1 MKTVFRI
8 EPEEAGERIDVF
20 LTKRLEGLSRAKIQ
34 KRIKSGDVLVN
45 GVAASPHLNLKAGD
59 EVSLDAA
66 KAVAEN
72 APAGL
77 EPRKDIAFAVIH
89 EDADVVVVNKPAG
102 LLVHPAVEG
111 DRETLA
117 NGLIARWPAMASVG
131 ESPDRP
137 GIMHRLDKD
146 ASGLMVVAKTKK
158 AYDSL
163 KRQFQKHTVHK
174 EYSVLVNGAPPSD
187 EGVVNLVIGRKK
199 GSGKMAA
206 RALPR
211 EGDREAVTR
220 YRVEERFPKATL
232 LTVRT
237 ETGRTHQ
244 IRAHMHALGCTVVG
258 DPLYGNEKQKPVAA
272 PRLFLH
278 AKTLGFTHPSTRRKL
293 EFQSP
298 IPLELEEVLNK
309 LRGSSGEGRAA
320 RT

>member
-1 MKTVFRI
+1 MKTAYRV
-8 EPEEAGERIDVF
+8 EPDEAGERLDVF
-20 LTKRLEGLSRAKIQ
+20 LTSRLGGLSRAKVQ
-34 KRIKSGDVLVN
+34 KRIKAGDIAVN
-45 GVAASPHLNLKAGD
+45 GQSASAHLILKKDDEVTLKAD
-59 EVSLDAA
+59 IEPA
-66 KAVAEN
+66 KTRTELV
-72 APAGL
+72 
-77 EPRKDIAFAVIH
+77 PRRDIAFDVVH

-102 LLVHPAVEG
+102 LLVHPAVED

-117 NGLIARWPAMASVG
+117 HGLIARWPAMATVG

-163 KRQFQKHTVHK
+163 KRQFQKHTIHK
-174 EYSVLVNGAPPSD
+174 EYAVLVNGAPPDDS
-187 EGVVNLVIGRKK
+187 GVVNLMIGRKK

-206 RALPR
+206 RAVPR
-211 EGDREAVTR
+211 EGDREAVTH
-220 YRVEERFPKATL
+220 YHVDEHLPKATL

-258 DPLYGNEKQKPVAA
+258 DPLYGVDKEKLLRA

-278 AKTLGFTHPSTRRKL
+278 AKKLGFTHPATRRKL
-293 EFQSP
+293 EFSSALP
-298 IPLELEEVLNK
+298 DELETVLAS
-309 LRGSSGEGRAA
+309 LRSKG
-320 RT
+320 

>member
-1 MKTVFRI
+1 MKTVLRI
-8 EPEEAGERIDVF
+8 EPDDVGERIDVF
-20 LTKRLEGLSRAKIQ
+20 LAKRLSGLSRAKIQ
-34 KRIKSGDVLVN
+34 KRIKAGDVTVN
-45 GVAASPHLNLKAGD
+45 GIAATPHLALKAGD
-59 EVSLDAA
+59 EVRFDAA
-66 KAVAEN
+66 KTTAAD

-77 EPRKDIAFAVIH
+77 EPRKDVKFAVVH
-89 EDADVVVVNKPAG
+89 EDADIAVVNKPAG

-117 NGLIARWPAMASVG
+117 NGLIARWPAMATVG

-174 EYSVLVNGAPPSD
+174 EYAVLVNGAPPADS
-187 EGVVNLVIGRKK
+187 GVVNLMIGRKK

-206 RALPR
+206 RAVPR
-211 EGDREAVTR
+211 EGDREAVTH
-220 YRVEERFPKATL
+220 YHVDERLPKATL

-258 DPLYGNEKQKPVAA
+258 DPLYGSDKAKLVPA

-278 AKTLGFTHPSTRRKL
+278 AKKLGFTHPSTRRKL
-293 EFQSP
+293 EFESP
-298 IPLELEEVLNK
+298 LPDELAYVLVR
-309 LRGSSGEGRAA
+309 LRG
-320 RT
+320 

>member
-1 MKTVFRI
+1 MKTVLRI

-20 LTKRLEGLSRAKIQ
+20 LTKRLDGLSRAKIQ
-34 KRIKSGDVLVN
+34 KRIKSGGVNVN
-45 GVAASPHLNLKAGD
+45 GQTASPHLILKAGD
-59 EVSLDAA
+59 EVSLDTV
-66 KAVAEN
+66 KAEEEG
-72 APAGL
+72 PAGL
-77 EPRKDIAFAVIH
+77 EPRKDVKFAVIH
-89 EDADVVVVNKPAG
+89 EDADIAVVNKPAG

-117 NGLIARWPAMASVG
+117 NGLIARWPAMATVG

-174 EYSVLVNGAPPSD
+174 EYAVLVNGAPPAD
-187 EGVVNLVIGRKK
+187 EGVVNLMIGRKK

-206 RALPR
+206 RAVPR
-211 EGDREAVTR
+211 EGDREAVTH
-220 YRVEERFPKATL
+220 YHVDERLPKATL

-258 DPLYGNEKQKPVAA
+258 DPLYGTDKTKLVTA

-278 AKTLGFTHPSTRRKL
+278 AKKLGFSHPSTRRKL
-293 EFQSP
+293 EFESP
-298 IPLELEEVLNK
+298 LPDELAYVLAQ
-309 LRGSSGEGRAA
+309 LRSKG
-320 RT
+320 